1 MKTYAAKTPPHLI
14 TLIILTSTSVLA
26 MNMFLPSLTNMAAE
40 FSVSYSVMNISVAG
54 YLAIT
59 AILQVILGPL
69 SDRFGRRPVL
79 LGSILIFSLASLF
92 CALSSNIWIFLSLR
106 ILQGAIIS
114 GMTLSRAIVRDIMDP
129 KDAVR
134 VLGTIA
140 MAMAVAPMLG
150 PVLGGVFDEIFGWRA
165 IFWFYLG
172 LGLFILLLTWTD
184 LGETNI
190 NTSATFRKQ
199 FSTYPDLLRSG
210 LFWGYSICLSFGIAC
225 FYAFLSGAP
234 LVADKVLNL
243 PPSHLGFYMGSIT
256 GAFLVGSFISNR
268 LAKHTTS
275 TKLVLAGR
283 TISVL
288 GLSLGL
294 IIVMF
299 GNVSSLSIFGS
310 TLFIGLGNGMSL
322 PSCYVGVM
330 NVRSD
335 LAGSAAGLS
344 GAMGVAAGAIL
355 ATMMAAILTE
365 NNAAFGFLSFLLVAK
380 IISLAGAI
388 LAHNLE
394 KNIN

>member
-1 MKTYAAKTPPHLI
+1 
-14 TLIILTSTSVLA
+14 
-26 MNMFLPSLTNMAAE
+26 
-40 FSVSYSVMNISVAG
+40 
-54 YLAIT
+54 
-59 AILQVILGPL
+59 
-69 SDRFGRRPVL
+69 
-79 LGSILIFSLASLF
+79 
-92 CALSSNIWIFLSLR
+92 
-106 ILQGAIIS
+106 
-114 GMTLSRAIVRDIMDP
+114 
-129 KDAVR
+129 
-134 VLGTIA
+134 
-140 MAMAVAPMLG
+140 
-150 PVLGGVFDEIFGWRA
+150 
-165 IFWFYLG
+165 
-172 LGLFILLLTWTD
+172 
-184 LGETNI
+184 
-190 NTSATFRKQ
+190 
-199 FSTYPDLLRSG
+199 
-210 LFWGYSICLSFGIAC
+210 
-225 FYAFLSGAP
+225 
-234 LVADKVLNL
+234 
-243 PPSHLGFYMGSIT
+243 MGSIT

-268 LAKHTTS
+268 LTKHTTS

-394 KNIN
+394 RKIN

>member
-150 PVLGGVFDEIFGWRA
+150 PVLGGVFDEVFGWRA

-172 LGLFILLLTWTD
+172 LGLVLFVLTWAD
-184 LGETNI
+184 LGETNK

-380 IISLAGAI
+380 SLVLLGQY
-388 LAHNLE
+388 
-394 KNIN
+394 

>member
-150 PVLGGVFDEIFGWRA
+150 PVLGGVFDEVFGWRA

-172 LGLFILLLTWTD
+172 LGLVLFVLTWAD
-184 LGETNI
+184 LGETNK

-199 FSTYPDLLRSG
+199 FSTYPDLFRSG

-355 ATMMAAILTE
+355 TTMMAAILTE

-394 KNIN
+394 RKIN

>member
-1 MKTYAAKTPPHLI
+1 MKTYAANTPPHLI

-114 GMTLSRAIVRDIMDP
+114 GMTLSRAIGRDIMDP

-150 PVLGGVFDEIFGWRA
+150 PVLGGVFDEVFGWRA

-172 LGLFILLLTWTD
+172 LGLVLFILTWAD
-184 LGETNI
+184 LGETNK

-199 FSTYPDLLRSG
+199 FATYPDLLRSG

-275 TKLVLAGR
+275 TKLVLPGR

-388 LAHNLE
+388 LVHNLE
-394 KNIN
+394 RKIN

>member
-150 PVLGGVFDEIFGWRA
+150 PVLGGVFDEVFGWRA

-172 LGLFILLLTWTD
+172 LGLVLFVLTWAD
-184 LGETNI
+184 LGETNK

-268 LAKHTTS
+268 LAKQTTS

-288 GLSLGL
+288 GLSVGL

>member
-1 MKTYAAKTPPHLI
+1 MKTYAANTPPHLI

-59 AILQVILGPL
+59 AILQIILGPL

-106 ILQGAIIS
+106 VLQGAIIS

-172 LGLFILLLTWTD
+172 LGLVLFVLTWAD
-184 LGETNI
+184 LGETNK

-243 PPSHLGFYMGSIT
+243 PPYHLGFYMGSIT

-365 NNAAFGFLSFLLVAK
+365 SNAAFGFLSFLLVAK

-394 KNIN
+394 RKIN

>member
-59 AILQVILGPL
+59 AVLQVILGPL

-114 GMTLSRAIVRDIMDP
+114 GMALSRAIVRDMMAP

-172 LGLFILLLTWTD
+172 LGL
-184 LGETNI
+184 
-190 NTSATFRKQ
+190 
-199 FSTYPDLLRSG
+199 
-210 LFWGYSICLSFGIAC
+210 
-225 FYAFLSGAP
+225 
-234 LVADKVLNL
+234 V
-243 PPSHLGFYMGSIT
+243 
-256 GAFLVGSFISNR
+256 
-268 LAKHTTS
+268 
-275 TKLVLAGR
+275 
-283 TISVL
+283 
-288 GLSLGL
+288 
-294 IIVMF
+294 
-299 GNVSSLSIFGS
+299 S
-310 TLFIGLGNGMSL
+310 TLYLLGPTWVKPIKIPPRHS
-322 PSCYVGVM
+322 
-330 NVRSD
+330 
-335 LAGSAAGLS
+335 
-344 GAMGVAAGAIL
+344 
-355 ATMMAAILTE
+355 E
-365 NNAAFGFLSFLLVAK
+365 NNSPPTLTYFAQGCFGVTRYAYHLV
-380 IISLAGAI
+380 
-388 LAHNLE
+388 
-394 KNIN
+394 

>member
-150 PVLGGVFDEIFGWRA
+150 PVLGGVFDEVFGWRA

-172 LGLFILLLTWTD
+172 LGLVLFVLTWAD
-184 LGETNI
+184 LGETNK

-225 FYAFLSGAP
+225 FYVFLSGAP

-394 KNIN
+394 RKIN

>member
-40 FSVSYSVMNISVAG
+40 FSVSYSVMNISLAG

-150 PVLGGVFDEIFGWRA
+150 PVLGGGFDEVFGWRA

-172 LGLFILLLTWTD
+172 LGLVLFVLTWAD
-184 LGETNI
+184 LGETNK

>member
-150 PVLGGVFDEIFGWRA
+150 PVLGGVFDEVFGWRA

-172 LGLFILLLTWTD
+172 LGLVLFVLTWAD
-184 LGETNI
+184 LGETNK
-190 NTSATFRKQ
+190 NTSATFQKQ

-268 LAKHTTS
+268 LAKQTTS

-394 KNIN
+394 RKIN

>member
-150 PVLGGVFDEIFGWRA
+150 PVLGGVFDEVFGWRA

-172 LGLFILLLTWTD
+172 LGLVLFVLTWAD
-184 LGETNI
+184 LGETNK
-190 NTSATFRKQ
+190 NTSATFQKQ

-344 GAMGVAAGAIL
+344 RAMGVAAGAIL

>member
-26 MNMFLPSLTNMAAE
+26 MNMFLPSLTNMATE

-150 PVLGGVFDEIFGWRA
+150 PVLGGVFDEVFGWRA

-172 LGLFILLLTWTD
+172 LGLVLFVLTWAD
-184 LGETNI
+184 LGETNK

>member
-172 LGLFILLLTWTD
+172 LGLFLLLLTWTD

-234 LVADKVLNL
+234 LVADKVLHL

-268 LAKHTTS
+268 LAKHTAS

-283 TISVL
+283 MISVF

-355 ATMMAAILTE
+355 ATMMGAILTE

-394 KNIN
+394 RKIN

>member
-114 GMTLSRAIVRDIMDP
+114 GTTLSRAIVRDIMDP

-150 PVLGGVFDEIFGWRA
+150 PVLGGVFGEVFGWRA

-172 LGLFILLLTWTD
+172 LGLVLFVLTWAD
-184 LGETNI
+184 LGETNK

-394 KNIN
+394 RKIN

>member
-150 PVLGGVFDEIFGWRA
+150 PVLGGVFDEVFGWRA

-172 LGLFILLLTWTD
+172 LGLVLFALTWAD
-184 LGETNI
+184 LGETNK

-288 GLSLGL
+288 GLSVGL

-355 ATMMAAILTE
+355 ATIMAAILTE

-394 KNIN
+394 RKIN

>member
-150 PVLGGVFDEIFGWRA
+150 PVLGGVFDEVFGWRA

-172 LGLFILLLTWTD
+172 LGLVLFVLTWAD
-184 LGETNI
+184 LGETNK

-268 LAKHTTS
+268 LAKQTTS

-365 NNAAFGFLSFLLVAK
+365 NNAASGFLSFLLVAK

>member
-1 MKTYAAKTPPHLI
+1 
-14 TLIILTSTSVLA
+14 
-26 MNMFLPSLTNMAAE
+26 
-40 FSVSYSVMNISVAG
+40 
-54 YLAIT
+54 
-59 AILQVILGPL
+59 
-69 SDRFGRRPVL
+69 
-79 LGSILIFSLASLF
+79 
-92 CALSSNIWIFLSLR
+92 
-106 ILQGAIIS
+106 
-114 GMTLSRAIVRDIMDP
+114 MDP

-150 PVLGGVFDEIFGWRA
+150 PVLGGVFDEVFGWRA

-172 LGLFILLLTWTD
+172 LGLVLFVLTWAD
-184 LGETNI
+184 LGETNK

>member
-150 PVLGGVFDEIFGWRA
+150 PVLGGVFDEVFGWRA

-172 LGLFILLLTWTD
+172 LGLVLFVLTWAD
-184 LGETNI
+184 LGETNK

-310 TLFIGLGNGMSL
+310 TLFIGLGNGMSYQAVTWE
-322 PSCYVGVM
+322 S
-330 NVRSD
+330 
-335 LAGSAAGLS
+335 
-344 GAMGVAAGAIL
+344 
-355 ATMMAAILTE
+355 
-365 NNAAFGFLSFLLVAK
+365 
-380 IISLAGAI
+380 
-388 LAHNLE
+388 
-394 KNIN
+394 

>member
-150 PVLGGVFDEIFGWRA
+150 PVLGGVFDEVFGWRA

-172 LGLFILLLTWTD
+172 LGLVLFVLTWAD
-184 LGETNI
+184 LGETNK

-199 FSTYPDLLRSG
+199 FSTYPDLFRSG

-268 LAKHTTS
+268 LAKHTAS

-283 TISVL
+283 MISVF

-394 KNIN
+394 RKIN

>member
-150 PVLGGVFDEIFGWRA
+150 PVLGGVFDEVFGWRA

-172 LGLFILLLTWTD
+172 LGLVLFVLTWAD
-184 LGETNI
+184 LGETNK
-190 NTSATFRKQ
+190 NTSATFQKQ

-288 GLSLGL
+288 GLSVGL

-322 PSCYVGVM
+322 PSWYVGVM

-355 ATMMAAILTE
+355 ATMMAAISTE

>member
-1 MKTYAAKTPPHLI
+1 MKTYAANTPPHLI

-26 MNMFLPSLTNMAAE
+26 MNMFLPSLTNMAVE
-40 FSVSYSVMNISVAG
+40 FSVSYSLMNISVAG

-150 PVLGGVFDEIFGWRA
+150 PVLGGVFDEVFGWRA

-172 LGLFILLLTWTD
+172 LGLVLFILTWAD
-184 LGETNI
+184 LGETNK

-199 FSTYPDLLRSG
+199 FATYPDLLRSG

-275 TKLVLAGR
+275 TKLVLTGR

-388 LAHNLE
+388 LVHNLE
-394 KNIN
+394 RKIN

>member
-1 MKTYAAKTPPHLI
+1 MKTYAANTPPHLI

-59 AILQVILGPL
+59 AILQIILGPL

-106 ILQGAIIS
+106 VLQGAIIS

-150 PVLGGVFDEIFGWRA
+150 PVLGGVFDEMFGWRA

-172 LGLFILLLTWTD
+172 LGLVLFVLTWAD
-184 LGETNI
+184 LGETNK

-365 NNAAFGFLSFLLVAK
+365 SNAAFGFLSFLLVAK

-394 KNIN
+394 RKIN